1 MINLIFDLD
10 QTLIHSLEEV
20 NNNIFIANIKASS
33 AFIIYEKKNK
43 LQKSFKS
50 KKQKT
55 QKNTKTIKQNKEINP
70 MIVFKRNNLNFF
82 LRYCFHYF
90 KVGFWTSGTTNYL
103 YKILKNILLPDEYKK
118 CICIIG
124 REKSDN
130 NSITYK
136 DLISKKI
143 FKIKDVNNNYVKDLN
158 YIYNKTITKDNTIL
172 FDDLL
177 QHKAINCNNNV
188 LIPIYNY
195 TQNNDNVLYHIIKE
209 LDKIKYHK
217 TIARLNIKNLEN
229 KLFENSQPNNYDYTK
244 YLKKYKESDSVYCDN
259 EVNEYN
265 NYSLILDVFKNK
277 YKIMYIDKDS
287 RKPVTKFISKNTIK
301 YKYL

>member
-1 MINLIFDLD
+1 MINLIFDID
-10 QTLIHSLEEV
+10 HTLIHSLSEINDNIDI
-20 NNNIFIANIKASS
+20 NNAKAKE
-33 AFIIYEKKNK
+33 AFIIYEKEKNIH
-43 LQKSFKS
+43 KSIKYKKTKQKS
-50 KKQKT
+50 KKNVKQ
-55 QKNTKTIKQNKEINP
+55 NTKLES
-70 MIVFKRNNLNFF
+70 MIVFKRNNLGFF

-90 KVGFWTSGTTNYL
+90 NVGFWTSGTTKYL
-103 YKILKNILLPDEYKK
+103 YEILKKILMPDEYKK
-118 CICIIG
+118 CVCIIG
-124 REKSDN
+124 RTTSDN
-130 NSITYK
+130 NTITYK
-136 DLISKKI
+136 DLTSKKI
-143 FKIKDVNNNYVKDLN
+143 FKIKAVNNNYVKDLN

-195 TQNNDNVLYHIIKE
+195 TQNNDNILYHIIKE

-229 KLFENSQPNNYDYTK
+229 KLFENSQSNNYHYTK
-244 YLKKYKESDSVYCDN
+244 YLKKYKESDSVYSDN